1 MTRYYT
7 NGIKSGEVYDFE
19 NTTGQQQF
27 VLGDQ
32 FLVYTYYFPE
42 LLTETSDGGSTWRAE
57 YSNKSIW
64 KGNFIYKGDTLDLIN
79 STYSEFAIISTQ
91 RMKDGSIEETA
102 YGYKF
107 GEGIPFVTS
116 GAADDLASEV
126 SFSYSNDPTTDWSGG
141 SSPKLG
147 SFPISNDR
155 STLEQSYF
163 GKFVTEGWGD
173 NPFHLNAGITIAA
186 VNDSYSPDI
195 NGFSSVSGEA
205 PVKITAY
212 EVGEETTLDS
222 IKDYAGNLHAGDNLQ
237 ATASSYKY
245 QGMLDVNGD
254 GTFETIFTNKIS
266 KRWVTGEVDSITG
279 QIDFSDHGAGGTTRV
294 VGIYIDPLVTSG
306 DVVQFSDHD
315 SQYRFQN
322 DLEIDNLV
330 AKHSGDYDSDGVHEV
345 YWKTADDSAYLRSL
359 MHADGNI
366 RYANYQSEAQMKEYL
381 TANGDDSAIS
391 DIV

>member
-1 MTRYYT
+1 MARYYT

-19 NTTGQQQF
+19 NNTGQQQF

-42 LLTETSDGGSTWRAE
+42 LLTETSDGGSSWRAE

-64 KGNFIYKGDTLDLIN
+64 KGNFIYKSDTLDLIN
-79 STYSEFAIISTQ
+79 STYSEFALISTQ
-91 RMKDGSIEETA
+91 RMHDGSIKETA

-107 GEGIPFVTS
+107 GEGIPFLTS
-116 GAADDLASEV
+116 GDSDDLASEV
-126 SFSYSNDPTTDWSGG
+126 SFSYSNDPTTDWVGSG
-141 SSPKLG
+141 STKLG

-155 STLEQSYF
+155 STLEKSGF

-173 NPFHLNAGITIAA
+173 NPFHLSTGTTIGS
-186 VNDSYSPDI
+186 VNDSYSPDN
-195 NGFSSVSGEA
+195 NGFSRISGEA
-205 PVKITAY
+205 PVTISAY

-222 IKDYAGNLHAGDNLQ
+222 IKDYGGNLHAGDTLD
-237 ATASSYKY
+237 ATPSSYKY

-254 GTFETIFTNKIS
+254 GTYETIFTNKIS

-306 DVVQFSDHD
+306 EVEQFGPHD
-315 SQYRFQN
+315 SQRRFQN
-322 DLEIDNLV
+322 DLKIDNLI
-330 AKHSGDYDSDGVHEV
+330 AKTSGDYDGDGFQEV
-345 YWKTADDSAYLRSL
+345 YWKTNDGTAYLRAL

-366 RYANYQSEAQMKEYL
+366 QYANYQSEEQMSNYL
-381 TANGDDSAIS
+381 TSKGYADVIS
-391 DIV
+391 DII